1 MIFQDLKDNISE
13 EGISIS
19 ESKQSIGVDFDWRI
33 TTPEQL
39 RIELSNKYDDLEVS
53 ILQTIDAM

>member
-1 MIFQDLKDNISE
+1 MKDNISE